1 MTNKEIAKQL
11 GISPAALS
19 IIINQKTGVSEAT
32 RTRVLSELKRMGLE
46 NLVKKAT
53 PAANPSISFIIYKR
67 NGGILDYHP
76 FFLLLMEHVESR
88 AAKYGYGIMLSTI
101 DRRKPIE
108 PQIERINQQNSLGAI
123 IFATEMLTEDLAAF
137 DQLKIPYV
145 TLDNDF
151 SCLPCNSVAI
161 NNRMGTY
168 QAVQHLVDNHHKRIG
183 YLKSTNRISSFDER
197 QEGYEKALDDHRM
210 SFREEDIWSVDYSE
224 EGSYRDIRDKLTSLK
239 SSDYPDAFVCDDD
252 TIAVGAIRAFSEAGL
267 SIPEDVSIIGFND
280 RPTCELTTPMLTSI
294 NVPKAT
300 FAMEAV
306 DSLVD
311 ILNSES
317 EAALTRSRKVR
328 IGTRLVIRGSVG
340 RPGKRKS

>member
-1 MTNKEIAKQL
+1 MTNKEVARQL

-19 IIINQKTGVSEAT
+19 IIINHKNGVSEAT

-46 NLVKKAT
+46 SLVKKVT
-53 PAANPSISFIIYKR
+53 PAVSPSISFIIYKR

-76 FFLLLMEHVESR
+76 FFLLLMEHIETR
-88 AAKYGYGIMLSTI
+88 AAKSGYGIMLSTI
-101 DRRKPIE
+101 DKRKPIE
-108 PQIERINQQNSLGAI
+108 PQIERINQQNSQGAI
-123 IFATEMLTEDLAAF
+123 IFATEMFPEDLAAF
-137 DQLKIPYV
+137 DRLAIPYV

-161 NNRMGTY
+161 NNSMGTY
-168 QAVQHLVDNHHKRIG
+168 QAISHLVENGHKRIG

-197 QEGYEKALDDHRM
+197 QEGYEKALAAYQL
-210 SFREEDIWSVDYSE
+210 SFREEDIWNVDYSE
-224 EGSYRDIRDKLTSLK
+224 EGSYRDLRDKLASIK
-239 SSDYPDAFVCDDD
+239 KRDYPDAFVCDDD
-252 TIAVGAIRAFSEAGL
+252 TIAVGAIRAFAEAGL
-267 SIPEDVSIIGFND
+267 SIPEDISIIGFND
-280 RPTCELTTPMLTSI
+280 RPTCEMTDPMLTSV

-306 DSLVD
+306 DSLIS

-328 IGTRLVIRGSVG
+328 IGTRLVIRGSVSR
-340 RPGKRKS
+340 RP